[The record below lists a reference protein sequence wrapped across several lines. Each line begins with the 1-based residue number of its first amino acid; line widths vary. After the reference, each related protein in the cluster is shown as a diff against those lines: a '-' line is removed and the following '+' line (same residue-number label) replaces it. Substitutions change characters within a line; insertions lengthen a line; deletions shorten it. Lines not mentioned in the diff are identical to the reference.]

1 VLNDEDNEKARFYR
15 RSPATPSP
23 PMTGLLCSEKENLGA
38 ALVISGGVAIHALS
52 LRVVARGPTFGG
64 HRNRWPAGFHSR
76 SWPVRHC
83 LPLLAVRQSAPEQ
96 QNLSSVEEVP
106 SEIAN

>member
-1 VLNDEDNEKARFYR
+1 MLNDEDNEKASSIGAARYTIASDDWIALF
-15 RSPATPSP
+15 
-23 PMTGLLCSEKENLGA
+23 GKGNLGA

-52 LRVVARGPTFGG
+52 LRVVAAVLPSAVTEIGG
-64 HRNRWPAGFHSR
+64 LRFHSR

-83 LPLLAVRQSAPEQ
+83 LPLLAVRQSAPEL